1 MHGGKLPSDYGA
13 MGYSGVRTLLEAAK
27 AAGSVE
33 TDKVIAAMEAL
44 KYDYYKGPQY
54 YRKCD
59 HQSVQSVFLIQSKTK
74 DQKNESDVFEVIA
87 TEEPNEANLRTCAE
101 LGHKA

>member
-1 MHGGKLPSDYGA
+1 
-13 MGYSGVRTLLEAAK
+13 MGYSGVRALLEASK
-27 AAGSVE
+27 VAGS
-33 TDKVIAAMEAL
+33 TDTEKVIAAMEAL

-54 YRKCD
+54 FRKCD
-59 HQSVQSVFLIQSKTK
+59 HQSVQSVIMIQSKTK
-74 DQKNESDVFEVIA
+74 DQKNESDVFSVLA